1 MKSLE
6 LPTVL
11 RRSKEPKSRG
21 GHGCKTDVD
30 AKVAVVIKV
39 IVGVKVGVGIKVDV
53 GVKVSVDVKME
64 QWTPCICWSKVID
77 RNV

>member
-1 MKSLE
+1 M
-6 LPTVL
+6 
-11 RRSKEPKSRG
+11 
-21 GHGCKTDVD
+21 
-30 AKVAVVIKV
+30 AVVIKV

-53 GVKVSVDVKME
+53 GVKVGVDVKME